1 MPSVTALRMD
11 LGVTGRTKRH
21 QVRFTMVAVF
31 CQRLDV
37 MHLIRFGKPTFFLA
51 LLTKRVCIHVSVTD
65 VFPCLTIPTLDCGVS
80 VVLFV
85 PLVLYSLMFLTE
97 PGVRQLGT
105 VGVGIQPLWFPQ
117 HRLTSL
123 ISCDFL
129 EIFFNFARFTLIPP
143 AKSHII
149 KMTPK
154 ERRRRL

>member
-11 LGVTGRTKRH
+11 LGVAGRTKRH

-31 CQRLDV
+31 WQRLDV

-85 PLVLYSLMFLTE
+85 PLVLYSLVFLAK
-97 PGVRQLGT
+97 PAVRQPG
-105 VGVGIQPLWFPQ
+105 GG
-117 HRLTSL
+117 
-123 ISCDFL
+123 DL
-129 EIFFNFARFTLIPP
+129 E
-143 AKSHII
+143 
-149 KMTPK
+149 
-154 ERRRRL
+154 

>member
-65 VFPCLTIPTLDCGVS
+65 VFPCLTIPTLDCGGWF
-80 VVLFV
+80 LFSV
-85 PLVLYSLMFLTE
+85 PLFGSSLLFLAN
-97 PGVRQLGT
+97 PGARQPGGGGSGVRT
-105 VGVGIQPLWFPQ
+105 GVFRFSW

-123 ISCDFL
+123 S
-129 EIFFNFARFTLIPP
+129 R
-143 AKSHII
+143 H
-149 KMTPK
+149 K
-154 ERRRRL
+154 ESLTGLLP